1 MIRPI
6 GPIRRILLL
15 LSSLFCLLIFCLS
28 PMLTDTHCHLASHR
42 FAPDEIP
49 ALIERAHAAGVTRLI
64 TLATSLEDFDAN
76 LTLAQTPGIHA
87 CIGIH
92 PCDVHHAP
100 DDATIRLEAFVRDP
114 RVCAIG
120 ETGLDYFHAAPA
132 GWEEAAFRERQRTLL
147 RQHFELAAAAKLNI
161 VIHTRDRSGHA
172 SFEDALAIYADFQQR
187 VRAIFHCFIGP
198 WAHAKRV
205 LDHGGLVS
213 FGGVSTFKNA
223 GDVRDTIAHCP
234 NGGFML
240 ETDSPYL
247 APDPHRGQRNEPAFM
262 RHTAER
268 IAALRDESLAALAAH
283 TNLAANDF
291 FRFPSNMI

>member
-1 MIRPI
+1 
-6 GPIRRILLL
+6 
-15 LSSLFCLLIFCLS
+15 
-28 PMLTDTHCHLASHR
+28 MLTDTHCHLASHR

-49 ALIERAHAAGVTRLI
+49 ALIKRAHAAGVTRMI
-64 TLATSLEDFDAN
+64 TLATSLEDLHAN
-76 LTLAQTPGIHA
+76 LNLAQAPGIHA

-100 DDATIRLEAFVRDP
+100 DDATSRLEACVRDP

-120 ETGLDYFHAAPA
+120 ETGLDYYHAAPE
-132 GWEEAAFRERQRTLL
+132 GWDEPAFRERQRTLL
-147 RQHFELAAAAKLNI
+147 RQHFELAAIANLNI

-172 SFEDALAIYADFQQR
+172 SFDDALAIYADYQHR
-187 VRAIFHCFIGP
+187 VRALFHCFIGP
-198 WAHAKRV
+198 WANAKRV
-205 LDHGGLVS
+205 LDRGGLVS

-223 GDVRDTIAHCP
+223 SDIRDTIAHCP
-234 NGGFML
+234 MGGFLL

-283 TNLAANDF
+283 TNLTANGF
-291 FRFPSNMI
+291 FRFPSDMI